1 MNLTHRI
8 LAGFLFI
15 ALAPI
20 LAGLLAGLDRIV
32 SARMQGRIGP
42 PLLQPFYDLFKLFQ
56 KERIAVNRS
65 GHFFLLGYLLF
76 TIIAGVEFFTGGDLL
91 ITIFALALASV
102 FFVLGAFAAGSP
114 YSHIGAER
122 ELIQIMASEPML
134 LMVAMGFYV
143 ATGSFQ
149 IGAIYAQPTPLIATL
164 PGMFL
169 GLIYILTIK
178 LRKSPFDL
186 STSHHAHQEIVKGIT
201 TEFAGPYLA
210 IIELAHWYETVLLLG
225 LLYLFFAP
233 WPLLAIAAL
242 IVVYFLEILAD
253 NTNARLYWQWVL
265 RASWTFTAIV
275 GAGNLIILHYINRG
289 GTP

>member
-1 MNLTHRI
+1 MSAI
-8 LAGFLFI
+8 
-15 ALAPI
+15 API
-20 LAGLLAGLDRIV
+20 LLGTLFVLLAPVLAGLVNGADRIV
-32 SARMQGRIGP
+32 SARMQSRIGP

-56 KERIAVNRS
+56 KERLAVNRT

-76 TIIAGVEFFTGGDLL
+76 TIIAGVEFFIGGDLL
-91 ITIFALALASV
+91 IVIFALALASV

-122 ELIQIMASEPML
+122 ELIQLMASEPML
-134 LMVAMGFYV
+134 LICAMGFYV

-149 IGAIYAQPTPLIATL
+149 VHEIAARPDLLIVLL
-164 PGMFL
+164 PGIFA
-169 GLIYILTIK
+169 GLVYVLTIK

-186 STSHHAHQEIVKGIT
+186 ATSHHAHQEIVKGIT

-210 IIELAHWYETVLLLG
+210 LIELAHWYETILLFG
-225 LLYLFFAP
+225 FLYLFFAAWP
-233 WPLLAIAAL
+233 WLGILAL

-265 RASWTFTAIV
+265 RSSWTFTAIA
-275 GAGNLIILHYINRG
+275 GAGNLVVLHYLARG